1 MLPLSQFL
9 GAAAQTCGAAT
20 PVLFACSPAQPSGQ
34 FFAQAAKVAAA
45 TAAAA
50 AATTSAGATT
60 LRIASVSALGDGALP
75 RGATSAAAATT
86 AATAAWGG
94 AALQPVLT
102 QAAPLNQQSSL
113 DGHWA
118 TGSGT
123 YRGGAP
129 PAGALMHKALASPG
143 APGAKRPP
151 LSPFAAAAVAVA
163 AAGPNTASVSSLSG
177 PVATAAAAAAA
188 ALSSSSHTP
197 AVSSPSMAN
206 GVAMAPA
213 PTSTAAPVRLPS
225 DPSRSGVLG
234 AAANGAAAGP
244 PVDRFWNI
252 RWNELQGEL
261 VALIG
266 SGSYGQVSLR
276 GWGGLAGG
284 CTGAQLAGRQAGE
297 QGLGAARAHTLGSA
311 AAAYCPASRPV
322 NGVCIRLLI
331 SP

>member
-9 GAAAQTCGAAT
+9 GAPALTCGAAT

-50 AATTSAGATT
+50 ATTTSAVAMT
-60 LRIASVSALGDGALP
+60 LRNAPVSVSALGDGALP
-75 RGATSAAAATT
+75 RGATSAAAVTT

-94 AALQPVLT
+94 AALHPVLT

-118 TGSGT
+118 TGSGA
-123 YRGGAP
+123 YRGGSP
-129 PAGALMHKALASPG
+129 PAGALLHKALTSPG
-143 APGAKRPP
+143 APGVKRPP

-177 PVATAAAAAAA
+177 PVATATAAAAAP
-188 ALSSSSHTP
+188 LSSSSYTP
-197 AVSSPSMAN
+197 AASSPSMAN
-206 GVAMAPA
+206 SVATASV
-213 PTSTAAPVRLPS
+213 PTSTTAPVRLPS
-225 DPSRSGVLG
+225 DPPRSGVGG
-234 AAANGAAAGP
+234 AAANGAANGP

-266 SGSYGQVSLR
+266 SGSYGQVRLR
-276 GWGGLAGG
+276 RWGGLPGR
-284 CTGAQLAGRQAGE
+284 CTGAQPAGR
-297 QGLGAARAHTLGSA
+297 R
-311 AAAYCPASRPV
+311 ASRASELP
-322 NGVCIRLLI
+322 GHTR
-331 SP
+331 